1 MDARVEVSVQM
12 VFSVLILGERIN
24 RRALVGLVLTVAG
37 TMLMLLRT
45 SEKPFSEHVR
55 AIH

>member
-24 RRALVGLVLTVAG
+24 RRVLVLIVAG